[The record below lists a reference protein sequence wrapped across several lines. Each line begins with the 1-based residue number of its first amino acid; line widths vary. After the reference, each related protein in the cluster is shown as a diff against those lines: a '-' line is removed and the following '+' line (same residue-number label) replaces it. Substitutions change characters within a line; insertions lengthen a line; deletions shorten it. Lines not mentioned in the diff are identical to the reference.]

1 MTDWDGAEHLDRRM
15 ITMTAVVTTAVAVV
29 TAVIVA
35 SGLISSGMSIVLS
48 LLVVL
53 GGMIAVVGLGVG
65 IEYIRWHA
73 TTFRIT
79 EERLE
84 LRFTFVLNRR
94 RSLAR
99 DRIRTVD
106 VTANPVQR
114 LFGLAAVVIGTGE
127 SSESELK
134 LDPVSRERAHELRV
148 ELLRH
153 AASAEPRTD
162 DGTLAELDWRWAA
175 YAPLSVL
182 TLALGAAAV
191 GAVTNVA
198 SWFGD
203 GDTDDVVGSGFSDL
217 LIAAALFGYVT
228 VAVGVVLAGVIGAT
242 LLFVEMWWGYRL
254 DREPGGTLHVR
265 RGLLTT
271 RSISLEERRLRGA
284 EIIEPLGVR
293 LARAGRVDAIAT
305 GIRDGGGGQGQ
316 RTDHKTLLPAAPRA
330 VALRVTSD
338 VLQEPDVSGVLTGL
352 TPHPR
357 AARSRRLRWALAP
370 VVLAFAALLTV
381 ELVAGER
388 IASAAGPAFGDL
400 VAAVPW
406 VFAVI
411 AVPIAVLLALDAYRN
426 LGHGLSGRYLVAR
439 RGSVRRSTAL
449 LQRTGVIGWTV
460 RQSIF
465 QRRAG
470 LLTLEATTAAGS
482 GAYAIPDVDVSE
494 GIAFA
499 DEAVP
504 GLLAEFVERPEEP
517 QATALT
523 RERER

>member
-1 MTDWDGAEHLDRRM
+1 MSELEGAERLDRRM
-15 ITMTAVVTTAVAVV
+15 ITMTAVLTGAIAVV
-29 TAVIVA
+29 GALVVGST
-35 SGLISSGMSIVLS
+35 LISSGTPVAASVI
-48 LLVVL
+48 VVL
-53 GGMIAVVGLGVG
+53 GGMVAVLGLSVGVD
-65 IEYIRWHA
+65 YIRWRA
-73 TTFRIT
+73 TTFRLT
-79 EERLE
+79 DERFE
-84 LRFTFVLNRR
+84 LRFSFVLNRR

-106 VTANPVQR
+106 VTASPVQR
-114 LFGLAAVVIGTGE
+114 LFGIAAVVIGTGQHGE
-127 SSESELK
+127 SGESEVK
-134 LDPVSRERAHELRV
+134 LDAVSRERAHQLRL

-153 AASAEPRTD
+153 AVDTEPRTD
-162 DGTLAELDWRWAA
+162 DGTIAELDWRWAG

-182 TLALGAAAV
+182 TPALGAAAV
-191 GAVTNVA
+191 GAVANVA

-203 GDTDDVVGSGFSDL
+203 SGDVVGSVVTDL
-217 LIAAALFGYVT
+217 LIAAALFGYIT
-228 VAVGVVLAGVIGAT
+228 VVVGVLLAGAVGAT

-254 DREPGGTLHVR
+254 DREPGGTFHVR
-265 RGLLTT
+265 RGLLTS

-305 GIRDGGGGQGQ
+305 GIREGGQGE
-316 RTDHKTLLPAAPRA
+316 RTAHKTLLPAAPRT
-330 VALRVTSD
+330 VALRVVSD
-338 VLQEPDVSGVLTGL
+338 VLREPDVASALTDL

-370 VVLAFAALLTV
+370 VVLVFAVLLAI
-381 ELVAGER
+381 EIAAGDR
-388 IASAAGPAFGDL
+388 IAAATGPAFGGL

-411 AVPIAVLLALDAYRN
+411 AAPVAALLAIDAYRN
-426 LGHGLSGRYLVAR
+426 LGHGARGRYLVAR
-439 RGSVRRSTAL
+439 RGAVRRSTAL

-470 LLTLEATTAAGS
+470 LLTLVATTAAGN
-482 GAYAIPDVDVSE
+482 GAYTIPDVDVAE

-499 DEAVP
+499 DDAVP
-504 GLLAEFVERPEEP
+504 GLLAEFVERPDE
-517 QATALT
+517 AYAGLARD
-523 RERER
+523 RER

>member
-1 MTDWDGAEHLDRRM
+1 MSELEGAERLDRRM
-15 ITMTAVVTTAVAVV
+15 ITMTAVLTGAIVVVGAVV
-29 TAVIVA
+29 A
-35 SGLISSGMSIVLS
+35 SSAMISSGTPAGITVLAVFGGALAVLS
-48 LLVVL
+48 V
-53 GGMIAVVGLGVG
+53 AVG
-65 IEYIRWHA
+65 IDYIRWRA

-84 LRFTFVLNRR
+84 VRFSFVLHRR

-114 LFGLAAVVIGTGE
+114 VFGLAAVVIGTGQHGE
-127 SSESELK
+127 SSESEVK
-134 LDPVSRERAHELRV
+134 LDPVSRERARQLRF

-153 AASAEPRTD
+153 AAEAQPRTD
-162 DGTLAELDWRWAA
+162 EGVIAELDWSWAR

-182 TLALGAAAV
+182 TPALGAAAV
-191 GAVTNVA
+191 GAVANVA

-203 GDTDDVVGSGFSDL
+203 TDNLMGSLVTEL

-228 VAVGVVLAGVIGAT
+228 VAVGVLLAGAIGAT
-242 LLFVEMWWGYRL
+242 LLFVEMWWSYRL

-265 RGLLTT
+265 RGLLTR

-284 EIIEPLGVR
+284 EIVEPLGVR

-305 GIRDGGGGQGQ
+305 GIRDAGQGR
-316 RTDHKTLLPAAPRA
+316 RTDHKTLLPAAPRDVVQRV
-330 VALRVTSD
+330 VAEVLR
-338 VLQEPDVSGVLTGL
+338 EPNVSGALTGL

-357 AARSRRLRWALAP
+357 AARARRLRWSLAP
-370 VVLAFAALLTV
+370 VVLGFAALLAI
-381 ELVAGER
+381 ELAVGDR
-388 IASAAGPAFGDL
+388 IAAAAGQAFAGV

-411 AVPIAVLLALDAYRN
+411 AVPVAVLLALDAYRN

-439 RGSVRRSTAL
+439 RGTVRRSTAL

-470 LLTLEATTAAGS
+470 LLTLVATTAAGS
-482 GAYAIPDVDVSE
+482 GAYTIPDVDVAE

-504 GLLAEFVERPEEP
+504 GLLAEFVERSREVPVAGLGREPE
-517 QATALT
+517 
-523 RERER
+523 R

>member
-1 MTDWDGAEHLDRRM
+1 MTDWEGAEQLDRRI
-15 ITMTAVVTTAVAVV
+15 ITMTAVITAVVSVIGALVV
-29 TAVIVA
+29 G
-35 SGLISSGMSIVLS
+35 SGLISAGTPALLS
-48 LLVVL
+48 VLVVL
-53 GGMIAVVGLGVG
+53 GGVIAVVGLSVG
-65 IEYIRWHA
+65 IDYIRWRA

-79 EERLE
+79 DERLE

-106 VTANPVQR
+106 VTAHPVQR

-127 SSESELK
+127 SGESELK
-134 LDPVSRERAHELRV
+134 LDAVSRERAHQLRV

-175 YAPLSVL
+175 YAPLSML
-182 TLALGAAAV
+182 TPALGAAAV
-191 GAVTNVA
+191 GAVANIA
-198 SWFGD
+198 SWF
-203 GDTDDVVGSGFSDL
+203 GDTDDVVGSVVSDL

-228 VAVGVVLAGVIGAT
+228 VAVGVILAGAIGAT

-305 GIRDGGGGQGQ
+305 GIREGGASQGQ

-330 VALRVTSD
+330 VALRVTSE
-338 VLQEPDVSGVLTGL
+338 VLREPDVSGALSGL

-370 VVLAFAALLTV
+370 VVLVFAALLTV

-411 AVPIAVLLALDAYRN
+411 AVPVAVLLALDAYRN
-426 LGHGLSGRYLVAR
+426 LGHGLSGRFLMAR
-439 RGSVRRSTAL
+439 RGTVRRSTAL

-470 LLTLEATTAAGS
+470 LVTLVATTAAGS
-482 GAYAIPDVDVSE
+482 GAYTVPDVDVAE

-504 GLLAEFVERPEEP
+504 GLLAEFVERPGES
-517 QATALT
+517 QVTALS

>member
-1 MTDWDGAEHLDRRM
+1 MSELEGAERLDRRM
-15 ITMTAVVTTAVAVV
+15 ITMTAVLTGV
-29 TAVIVA
+29 
-35 SGLISSGMSIVLS
+35 
-48 LLVVL
+48 
-53 GGMIAVVGLGVG
+53 IAVVGAVVAGSAMISSGTPAGVTMLAVFG
-65 IEYIRWHA
+65 GALVVFGLSVGVDYIRWRA
-73 TTFRIT
+73 TTYRLS

-84 LRFTFVLNRR
+84 LRFSFVLNRR

-106 VTANPVQR
+106 VTASPLQR
-114 LFGLAAVVIGTGE
+114 LFGIAAVVIGTGQSGE
-127 SSESELK
+127 SGESEVK
-134 LDPVSRERAHELRV
+134 LDAVSRERAHELRR

-153 AASAEPRTD
+153 AADAEPHTD

-182 TLALGAAAV
+182 TPALGAAAV
-191 GAVTNVA
+191 GAVANVA

-203 GDTDDVVGSGFSDL
+203 SDDVVGSVVSDL

-228 VAVGVVLAGVIGAT
+228 VVIGVLLAGAIGAL

-265 RGLLTT
+265 RGLLTS

-305 GIRDGGGGQGQ
+305 GIREGGTGQGE

-330 VALRVTSD
+330 VALRVVSD
-338 VLQEPDVSGVLTGL
+338 VLREPDVSGALTGL

-370 VVLAFAALLTV
+370 VTLVFAVLLTV
-381 ELVAGER
+381 EL
-388 IASAAGPAFGDL
+388 AAGDQIATRAGSALAGL

-411 AVPIAVLLALDAYRN
+411 AVPIAVLLAVDAYRN

-439 RGSVRRSTAL
+439 RGVARRSTAL
-449 LQRTGVIGWTV
+449 VQRTGVIGWTV

-465 QRRAG
+465 QRRSG
-470 LLTLEATTAAGS
+470 LLTLVATTAAGS
-482 GAYAIPDVDVSE
+482 GAYTIPDVDVTE
-494 GIAFA
+494 GVAFA

-504 GLLAEFVERPEEP
+504 DLLAEFIERPGESP
-517 QATALT
+517 ATTVT
-523 RERER
+523 RER